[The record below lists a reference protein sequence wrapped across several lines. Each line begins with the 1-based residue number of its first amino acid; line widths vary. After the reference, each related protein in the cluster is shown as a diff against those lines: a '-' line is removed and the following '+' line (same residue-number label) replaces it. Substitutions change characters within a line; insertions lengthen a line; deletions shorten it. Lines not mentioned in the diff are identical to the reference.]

1 MHLKKIP
8 LLNREISWLY
18 FNDRVLQEAADK
30 SVPLLERLR
39 FLAIFSSNLDEFYRV
54 RIAIL
59 NRLALTN
66 NKFNDVLGYN
76 PKKLLNQIRSIVVT
90 QEKKFN
96 NLFEKHLVKELANNK
111 IFILN
116 EHQLNVSRGEF
127 VRNYFNEQVLSTLV
141 PIILTDDLPF
151 PELKDRYEYFFIK
164 LTKKSQKSRVKYALI
179 ELPKNL
185 KRFLV
190 LPQTNQLQFVIL
202 VDDIIR
208 YCLKDIF
215 YTLDYDTIE
224 AYTVQLTRDAEL
236 DLSHD
241 VSDKFLDVLTKSLQK
256 RRYGKP
262 MRLLYDREMPSEMR
276 AFLVSKLHLSNDS
289 LIPGNR
295 YHNFKDFINFPN
307 VGNPALEY
315 EKQLPLKISELDLG
329 TSILNQIAEKD
340 YLVNLPYQ
348 SFDYIIHFLR
358 EAAIDPKVKEIK
370 ITLYR
375 LAENSSIINALI
387 NAAKNGKKVHCF
399 LELKARFDEEANIYW
414 TDKLKEGGVHV
425 DFGIW
430 DFKVHSK
437 ICLVTRL
444 EKRKKVHYANL
455 STGNFN
461 EKTAK
466 LYCDHSLFTANP
478 QITNEVQRVFTG
490 LLKKTFY
497 KDYKQLI
504 VSPLESRK
512 KLFQLIDSEIAHAK
526 KGKNAYIILKMN
538 SLTDPKII
546 EKLYEAS
553 QTGVKIELII
563 RGMCSLLP
571 GVEGFS
577 ENINIIS
584 IIDRYLEHARVWI
597 FGNKGDEKI
606 YLSSAD
612 LMTRNLDHRLE
623 VGFPIL
629 DPLIQLQIRDI
640 IDLQLRDNIKARIIQ
655 SNGLSPRK
663 KSKKTNIFRAQT
675 DTYNYLKTL

>member
-1 MHLKKIP
+1 
-8 LLNREISWLY
+8 
-18 FNDRVLQEAADK
+18 
-30 SVPLLERLR
+30 
-39 FLAIFSSNLDEFYRV
+39 
-54 RIAIL
+54 
-59 NRLALTN
+59 
-66 NKFNDVLGYN
+66 
-76 PKKLLNQIRSIVVT
+76 
-90 QEKKFN
+90 
-96 NLFEKHLVKELANNK
+96 
-111 IFILN
+111 
-116 EHQLNVSRGEF
+116 
-127 VRNYFNEQVLSTLV
+127 
-141 PIILTDDLPF
+141 
-151 PELKDRYEYFFIK
+151 
-164 LTKKSQKSRVKYALI
+164 
-179 ELPKNL
+179 
-185 KRFLV
+185 
-190 LPQTNQLQFVIL
+190 
-202 VDDIIR
+202 
-208 YCLKDIF
+208 
-215 YTLDYDTIE
+215 
-224 AYTVQLTRDAEL
+224 
-236 DLSHD
+236 
-241 VSDKFLDVLTKSLQK
+241 VSDKFIDVLTKSLQK

-262 MRLLYDREMPSEMR
+262 MRLLYDREMPAEMR
-276 AFLVSKLHLSNDS
+276 TFLVSKLHLSNDS

-414 TDKLKEGGVHV
+414 TDKLRDGGVHV

-444 EKRKKVHYANL
+444 EKRKKVYYANL

-466 LYCDHSLFTANP
+466 LYCDHSLFTAN
-478 QITNEVQRVFTG
+478 QLITNEVQRVFTG

-512 KLFQLIDSEIAHAK
+512 KLFHLIDSEITHAK
-526 KGKNAYIILKMN
+526 KGKVAYIILKMN
-538 SLTDPKII
+538 SLTDHKII
-546 EKLYEAS
+546 EKLYQAS
-553 QTGVKIELII
+553 QAGVKIELII

-571 GVEGFS
+571 GIKGYS

-584 IIDRYLEHARVWI
+584 IVDRYLEHARVWI
-597 FGNKGDEKI
+597 FGNKGAEKI

-640 IDLQLRDNIKARIIQ
+640 IDLQLRDNTKARIIQ
-655 SNGLSPRK
+655 PNGLSPRK
-663 KSKKTNIFRAQT
+663 KPKKNNIFRAQT
-675 DTYNYLKTL
+675 DTYTYLKNL